1 MVERFVYMDRTG
13 VYDLPPEQANPHPK
27 HQVIIIIFILGVVIS
42 NVKTGSSCVL
52 SL

>member
-13 VYDLPPEQANPHPK
+13 VYDLPPEQANTHPK
-27 HQVIIIIFILGVVIS
+27 HQVIIIFILGVVIS